1 MDRLLFRLFLLLVLM
16 TIPGPG
22 YDLASG
28 QASGPEIEPGMD
40 IYYATKQR
48 TVLYHAQDTTRAYM
62 RLKLREPLYAVEE
75 EDPLWPGWKRVRT
88 FDGANGLVREEN
100 VSNVWLRIS
109 KTSQTLFAYRGANL
123 IARIP
128 TDLGYNF
135 FADKERRGSNG
146 DPDHWRTPEG
156 EFFVASKNPN
166 SQFYKALV
174 LNYPNAEDA
183 KRGMENELIT
193 QQQYESIV
201 TAEESFS
208 MPPMNTELGG
218 WIEIHG
224 DGTGTRQNWTQGCV
238 AIQNVQLDRLWDI
251 VEVGT
256 PVLIDP

>member
-1 MDRLLFRLFLLLVLM
+1 MDRFLIRLFVLIVLM
-16 TIPGPG
+16 TIPGFG
-22 YDLASG
+22 SDLASG
-28 QASGPEIEPGMD
+28 QAGGPEIDPGMD
-40 IYYATKQR
+40 IYYATRQR
-48 TVLYHAQDTTRAYM
+48 AILYHTQDTTRAYM

-88 FDGANGLVREEN
+88 FDGANGLVREDH

-156 EFFVASKNPN
+156 EFFVASKNST

-183 KRGMENELIT
+183 KRGMEGDLIT
-193 QQQYESIV
+193 RQQYESIV
-201 TAEESFS
+201 AAEETFS

-224 DGTGTRQNWTQGCV
+224 EGTGLRKNWTQGCV
-238 AIQNVQLDRLWDI
+238 AVQNVQLDRLWDI
-251 VEVGT
+251 VDVGT